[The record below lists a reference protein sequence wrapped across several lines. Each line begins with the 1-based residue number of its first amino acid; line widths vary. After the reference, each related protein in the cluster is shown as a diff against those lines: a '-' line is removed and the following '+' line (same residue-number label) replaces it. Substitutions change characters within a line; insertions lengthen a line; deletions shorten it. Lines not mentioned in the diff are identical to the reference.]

1 MQKAANKYTVTS
13 PPSQPTTTQEP
24 DIASIPV
31 AAEVRGR
38 AIGRI
43 RLKVIQDATGSAW
56 IDAVTA
62 LVEKDSEVI
71 TGGWVGYGGL
81 LGAGSKHPGSR
92 YTPAVGKNL
101 LPKAN
106 RVTALL
112 KLGNCIPQ
120 S

>member
-1 MQKAANKYTVTS
+1 MQKITKKYAVEN
-13 PPSQPTTTQEP
+13 PPSQPATAQEP

-43 RLKVIQDATGSAW
+43 RLKVIRDASGSAW

-62 LVEKDSEVI
+62 LVEKDNEVI
-71 TGGWVGYGGL
+71 TGGWAGYGWL
-81 LGAGSKHPGSR
+81 PGAGPKHPGSR

-106 RVTALL
+106 RVAALL

-120 S
+120 